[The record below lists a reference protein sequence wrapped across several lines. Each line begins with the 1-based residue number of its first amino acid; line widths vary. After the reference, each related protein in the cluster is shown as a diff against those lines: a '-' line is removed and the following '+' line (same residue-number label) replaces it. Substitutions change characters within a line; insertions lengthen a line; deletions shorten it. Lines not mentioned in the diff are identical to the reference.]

1 MSHVGDGTQGGQGHD
16 DSILIDDNDDGNS
29 ASEWGRNDT
38 DVFDSKKDLSFII
51 VREEA
56 RGVVISYCNSLTNN
70 KVRHTELSGTAHTF
84 VRYGTHSCQV
94 RHTQLSRT

>member
-51 VREEA
+51 SRDEA
-56 RGVVISYCNSLTNN
+56 RGAPSLKGEGCAGISQADLVPIHEVSSENWDGLPLESKGKREN
-70 KVRHTELSGTAHTF
+70 K
-84 VRYGTHSCQV
+84 
-94 RHTQLSRT
+94 